1 MADQVRALRRLKR
14 HRRLGGVCG
23 GIAKYI
29 DWPVSKVRFLYVLIS
44 VLAAVF
50 PGTLLYIVLWIL
62 MPEDEYDTQNVT
74 IEKQVQLPWKQSLQM
89 ASNGIR
95 IEFHRSLLTSL
106 SIICAL
112 AFFSFLRADADCLAA
127 LRSAAD
133 QDAALGRKLMVAG
146 QMADEES
153 QVERKLLLVL
163 MSLIVCTVGISN
175 AMAMSVTERFQQI
188 GTMKCLGA
196 LNTFVARLFIL
207 EAMFLGFAGTVIG
220 DAAGMFLAITRQMS
234 TYGLAVLKYF
244 PWTALAVTAGYT
256 ILVGVGIS
264 LRGAF
269 YPAGVAARMEPVE
282 AMRVTT

>member
-264 LRGAF
+264 LLGAF
-269 YPAGVAARMEPVE
+269 YPAVVAARMEPVE

>member
-44 VLAAVF
+44 VLTAVF

-264 LRGAF
+264 LLGAF
-269 YPAGVAARMEPVE
+269 YPAVVAARMEPVE

>member
-29 DWPVSKVRFLYVLIS
+29 GWPVSKVRLLYVLIS
-44 VLAAVF
+44 VLSAVF

-74 IEKQVQLPWKQSLQM
+74 IEKQVQLPWKQSLRM

-112 AFFSFLRADADCLAA
+112 AFFSFLRTDADCLVA
-127 LRSAAD
+127 LRGAAD

-153 QVERKLLLVL
+153 QVERKSLLVL

-196 LNTFVARLFIL
+196 LNSFVARLFIL

-220 DAAGMFLAITRQMS
+220 DAVGMLLAITRQMS

-244 PWTALAVTAGYT
+244 PWTALVVTAWYT
-256 ILVGVGIS
+256 LLVGVGIS
-264 LRGAF
+264 LLGAF
-269 YPAGVAARMEPVE
+269 YPAVVAARMEPVE

>member
-29 DWPVSKVRFLYVLIS
+29 DWPVSKVRFLYVLIY

-264 LRGAF
+264 LLGAF
-269 YPAGVAARMEPVE
+269 YPAVVAARMEPVE